1 MNLKL
6 IRIEEVSA
14 ITTLAKSTIWLKVAQ
29 RRFPAP
35 LKISS
40 NVSVWKLEDIQ
51 VWIDSLTTSTVETV
65 K

>member
-6 IRIEEVSA
+6 LRIEEVSA

-29 RRFPAP
+29 KKFPAP

-40 NVSVWKLEDIQ
+40 NVSVWKFDDIEAW
-51 VWIDSLTTSTVETV
+51 VGSLSTSSMEAI